1 MALTIIEEIKI
12 IKGRINPEVI
22 TLEELI
28 EQSSMGRSADM
39 YATIK
44 LVDKETQP
52 LAQKYKDKILV
63 LMAGVLAN
71 NSMYTTQLKRI
82 IVSKLASTSV
92 TASQLITSTD
102 EQWVNFVE
110 NNMLEAFEILANILP
125 EEKTEY
131 DSIV

>member
-28 EQSSMGRSADM
+28 EQSSMGMSADM

-44 LVDKETQP
+44 VVDNTTHP
-52 LAQKYKDKILV
+52 LAEKYKNKILI

-71 NSMYTTQLKRI
+71 NSMYTSQLKRI

-92 TASQLITSTD
+92 TASQLISATD
-102 EQWVNFVE
+102 DQWVNFVE

-131 DSIV
+131 DSII